1 LLRLCASAGK
11 LNKFMKSRS
20 NSKSDAH
27 FMRLA
32 IKEASRALG
41 RTAPNPAVGAVLVK
55 GGKVI
60 AKGHH
65 RAAGLPHAEIEAI
78 RQLGAGSWKLVA
90 GEKTNSSSSPQLPS
104 PNSKLP
110 AADATLYVTLEP
122 CSSHGKT
129 PPCTGAIIE
138 AGISRVVYGAT
149 DPDKR
154 HRGRAAKILRKAGIK
169 VTEGILSRECA
180 ALNSHWNHRATTG
193 LPWVI
198 AKAGMSLDGR
208 IDSPPHRRWITS
220 AASRREAMRLRACV
234 DAILVGGGTVRA
246 DDPALTIRGIRLPKG
261 HPQPWRVVWSR
272 SGKIPRKSQLL
283 TDTHSDRTL
292 LFTGMTLRKVLQ
304 ELAKQGISSV
314 LIEGGGQTL
323 GEAFKRNLVDE
334 VRFFIAPVI
343 QGGNV
348 PAVSGH
354 ITPAHLE
361 DVTFKKIGS
370 DVMISGRIKNGQ
382 ASSEFPQSKARRPAQ
397 IK

>member
-1 LLRLCASAGK
+1 MTSQLDP
-11 LNKFMKSRS
+11 
-20 NSKSDAH
+20 KSDER

-55 GGKVI
+55 GGKII

-78 RQLGAGSWKLVA
+78 RMLTPDLQ
-90 GEKTNSSSSPQLPS
+90 PS
-104 PNSKLP
+104 AFSLQPRPL
-110 AADATLYVTLEP
+110 ADATLYVTLEP

-129 PPCTGAIIE
+129 PPCTEAIIA
-138 AGISRVVYGAT
+138 AGIGRVVYGAT

-261 HPQPWRVVWSR
+261 HPHPWRVVWSR
-272 SGKIPRKSQLL
+272 SGKIPRKSKLL
-283 TDTHSDRTL
+283 TDTHRDRTL
-292 LFTGMTLRKVLQ
+292 LFTGMTLGKVLQ

-323 GEAFKRNLVDE
+323 GEAFKCNLVDE

-382 ASSEFPQSKARRPAQ
+382 ASSEFPQSKARRAER
-397 IK
+397 IKHELRR

>member
-1 LLRLCASAGK
+1 MTSQLDH
-11 LNKFMKSRS
+11 
-20 NSKSDAH
+20 KSDER

-32 IKEASRALG
+32 IKEASRAFG
-41 RTAPNPAVGAVLVK
+41 QTAPNPAVGAVLVK
-55 GGKVI
+55 GGKII

-78 RQLGAGSWKLVA
+78 RQLGAGSWKLGA
-90 GEKTNSSSSPQLPS
+90 GRKSGFSSSSKLPS
-104 PNSKLP
+104 PNSKLL
-110 AADATLYVTLEP
+110 AAGATIYVTLEP

-129 PPCTGAIIE
+129 PPCTEAIIGE
-138 AGISRVVYGAT
+138 GISRVVYGAT

-180 ALNSHWNHRATTG
+180 ALNSHWNHRASTG

-220 AASRREAMRLRACV
+220 AASRREAMHLRTSV
-234 DAILVGGGTVRA
+234 EAILVGGGTVRA
-246 DDPALTIRGIRLPKG
+246 DDPALTIRGIKLQKN

-272 SGKIPRKSQLL
+272 SGKIPRKSKLL
-283 TDTHSDRTL
+283 TDAHRDRTIIL
-292 LFTGMTLRKVLQ
+292 KGMSLRDALKK
-304 ELAKQGISSV
+304 LARRGISRV
-314 LIEGGGQTL
+314 LIEGGAQTL

-334 VRFFIAPVI
+334 LRFFIAPVI

-348 PAVSGH
+348 SAVSGR

-370 DVMISGRIKNGQ
+370 DVMILGRVKKG
-382 ASSEFPQSKARRPAQ
+382 
-397 IK
+397 